1 LQWRG
6 NLKCVKNEKIDAIH
20 DDENK
25 RIIAARWWRDGLS
38 VTRLTWLQDISY
50 NHIDHDLCSAFAER
64 WHKESSSFHLPFGE
78 MTVKLD
84 DVVYLMHL
92 PIDGMLLSHKSI
104 SRNDAMEMMIRYLG
118 SSPGDAIEEVND
130 IRGAHA
136 RFWYLR
142 KIFKQRLLQ
151 QMNADN
157 EGDIEEEVQKLQ
169 GQAIRIYL
177 LYLVGIT
184 LFTDKSSHYV
194 DVVYLRYFRD
204 LEVVAGYS

>member
-157 EGDIEEEVQKLQ
+157 EGDIEEEVQKLR
-169 GQAIRIYL
+169 GQAICIYL

-204 LEVVAGYS
+204 LEVVAVYS